1 MVFVDTSALMDGRIA
16 LVAGAG
22 FMPGTLVVP
31 RSVLAEL
38 QFLADQADSEKRK
51 RARRGLDIVK
61 ELQDND
67 MVAVRILQDG
77 VKAAEGVDNRLIS
90 LAKKYS
96 GSICTNDFNLNK
108 LATVEGI
115 AILNVNELT
124 KQLRM
129 PYLPG
134 DVMEVEL
141 TQKGSGA
148 RQAIGHLSDGTMVVV
163 ERADRLIGKT
173 VKIEIIR
180 SLQTDAGRMMFAK
193 LVEKPANG
201 SSPQRQKP
209 QKNQKRDTKPKNDSS
224 LKPSK
229 KRPPTQEESLISL
242 VNKQ

>member
-1 MVFVDTSALMDGRIA
+1 MDGRIA

-67 MVAVRILQDG
+67 MVSVRILQDG
-77 VKAAEGVDNRLIS
+77 VKAEEGVDNRLIS

-134 DVMEVEL
+134 DAMEVEL

-193 LVEKPANG
+193 LVEKPVNG
-201 SSPQRQKP
+201 SSSQRQKP
-209 QKNQKRDTKPKNDSS
+209 QKNQKRDTKPKSDSP
-224 LKPSK
+224 LRPTK

-242 VNKQ
+242 VNKQQ